1 MLDLQKTKEALDAV
15 VVSVPAATLK
25 SMVEEIERLQ
35 KGLREYECVLSFL
48 KMKTTTIYNHCEQTE
63 ERHVMFSVDELDKL
77 LDGVRNDN

>member
-1 MLDLQKTKEALDAV
+1 MFDLQKTKEALDAV

>member
-1 MLDLQKTKEALDAV
+1 MFDLRELKIALDAV
-15 VVSVPAATLK
+15 TVAVPAALLK
-25 SMVEEIERLQ
+25 SMVEEIEWLQ
-35 KGLREYECVLSFL
+35 NIDSEYECVLSFL